1 MYALTCV
8 GIPYKCV
15 PVADD
20 GSVLF
25 DNHRRWVEERR
36 LKEPAFVMEDDD
48 IIVEDDDNGLPLI
61 KKRKVSDVYGS
72 NEEDAPRFR
81 LICDDGG

>member
-1 MYALTCV
+1 MYALTCL

-20 GSVLF
+20 GSVRF
-25 DNHRRWVEERR
+25 DNHRRWIEERR
-36 LKEPAFVMEDDD
+36 LKEPAFVME
-48 IIVEDDDNGLPLI
+48 VDDNGLLPLI
-61 KKRKVSDVYGS
+61 KKRKMSDVYGG

-81 LICDDGG
+81 LIHDEAG